1 MELRAF
7 LHPMLNVF
15 MTNGTKPRMD
25 SRYWMAAACCTL
37 LCAGAMAAYVTHND
51 GHGSSVLQGH
61 YDYAQRA
68 FADVEGGQPL
78 SSAEADLEPP
88 KKQTESGVMP
98 QDVTCQSHHVLAI
111 RTSQEPVCVTPRT
124 AEILA
129 ERGIIEMIIGPS
141 MANAGTA
148 PEETGRAQDGAEA
161 GAGESRGAPPGD
173 SHGTPIDTGN
183 PTSGVAV
190 SGNSGAITGSN
201 ATTGAADAVEGLE
214 EIEAQT
220 PHTKLNN
227 TGNAT
232 AGPET
237 ETAAEPATNSSSSS
251 SSASSTAGATD
262 EQERRSTHQ
271 GSVSTIPASSA
282 TVVNFYV
289 TDDDLNT
296 ASNAAETIPTEGLLK
311 FAINGIPIDGPDTM
325 TETGPDTGQFHVRL
339 ELPPTIDGRPITHN
353 DVVDVTYIDQGGQ
366 IGRGASP
373 SQNHSRS
380 QARMPTCNLRRDGK
394 KRIGHEFTLRIYEPD
409 ANTDSK
415 EENRIPLNRFEFRSE
430 GSIRVTLDHNAFDAN
445 RSHMV
450 ETGPQHGDVR
460 GDDQDT
466 APDRRQGHTHR
477 RLVRDYILRQF
488 HAVGNLRGD
497 SPEGKDRGCN
507 GATGSRGRVPL

>member
-1 MELRAF
+1 
-7 LHPMLNVF
+7 
-15 MTNGTKPRMD
+15 MD

-51 GHGSSVLQGH
+51 GHDSSGNSVLQGH
-61 YDYAQRA
+61 YDYTQRA

-78 SSAEADLEPP
+78 PSAEADLKPP

-98 QDVTCQSHHVLAI
+98 QDVTCQAHHVLAI
-111 RTSQEPVCVTPRT
+111 RTNQEPVCVTPRT

-141 MANAGTA
+141 TANAGTA
-148 PEETGRAQDGAEA
+148 SEEAIQAQDGAEA
-161 GAGESRGAPPGD
+161 GAGESRDTPPGD
-173 SHGTPIDTGN
+173 SHDTSLDSDN

-190 SGNSGAITGSN
+190 SGSSGAITGSN
-201 ATTGAADAVEGLE
+201 ATTGTTDSVEGLE
-214 EIEAQT
+214 EEDAQT
-220 PHTKLNN
+220 SHVQLNN
-227 TGNAT
+227 TDNAT

-237 ETAAEPATNSSSSS
+237 EAAAEPATNSSSSS
-251 SSASSTAGATD
+251 ASSTAAATD

-311 FAINGIPIDGPDTM
+311 FAINGIPIEGPDTM

-353 DVVDVTYIDQGGQ
+353 DVVDVTYIDQAGRSGEGQ
-366 IGRGASP
+366 SVTKSFTLSSTYAHMQSEG
-373 SQNHSRS
+373 
-380 QARMPTCNLRRDGK
+380 DGK

-409 ANTDSK
+409 ANMDSK

-430 GSIRVTLDHNAFDAN
+430 GSIRVTLDHDAFDAN

-450 ETGPQHGDVR
+450 ETGPNTGTFEVTIKIPRQIDGKVIHIGDWYEITYHDNSTPSGTSEEIV
-460 GDDQDT
+460 
-466 APDRRQGHTHR
+466 
-477 RLVRDYILRQF
+477 
-488 HAVGNLRGD
+488 LRGKI
-497 SPEGKDRGCN
+497 G
-507 GATGSRGRVPL
+507 V

>member
-1 MELRAF
+1 
-7 LHPMLNVF
+7 
-15 MTNGTKPRMD
+15 MD
-25 SRYWMAAACCTL
+25 CRYWMAAACCTL

-51 GHGSSVLQGH
+51 GHDSGGSSALQGY

-78 SSAEADLEPP
+78 PSAEANLEPP

-98 QDVTCQSHHVLAI
+98 QDVTCQAHHVLAI

-129 ERGIIEMIIGPS
+129 ERGIIERIIGPS

-148 PEETGRAQDGAEA
+148 PEETGQAQDGAD
-161 GAGESRGAPPGD
+161 ESRDTPPGD
-173 SHGTPIDTGN
+173 SHGTSLDTGN
-183 PTSGVAV
+183 PTSGVPV
-190 SGNSGAITGSN
+190 SGSSGAITGGN
-201 ATTGAADAVEGLE
+201 ATTGAANTVEGLVE
-214 EIEAQT
+214 EEEDAQT
-220 PHTKLNN
+220 PHAKLNN

-251 SSASSTAGATD
+251 PSPSSSTAGATD

-296 ASNAAETIPTEGLLK
+296 ASNAAETISTEGLLK

-353 DVVDVTYIDQGGQ
+353 DVVDVTYIDQAGRSGEGQ
-366 IGRGASP
+366 SVTKSFTLSSTYAHMQSEG
-373 SQNHSRS
+373 
-380 QARMPTCNLRRDGK
+380 DGK

-409 ANTDSK
+409 ANMDSK

-430 GSIRVTLDHNAFDAN
+430 GSIRVTLDHDAFDAN

-450 ETGPQHGDVR
+450 ETGPNTGTFEVTIKIPRQIDGKVIHIGDWYEITYHDNSTPSGTSEEIV
-460 GDDQDT
+460 
-466 APDRRQGHTHR
+466 
-477 RLVRDYILRQF
+477 
-488 HAVGNLRGD
+488 LRGKI
-497 SPEGKDRGCN
+497 G
-507 GATGSRGRVPL
+507 V